1 MPESKPYDSQN
12 NPSQASHDLEKAAK
26 ISDYNEVSGFS
37 NPSTVTIN
45 RVLGHVF
52 RRPYLAVSPETPF
65 LQLGTF
71 LATGYQIN
79 VDGLIVAIDKKLV
92 GRISGKYILDHL
104 LKMNYDDWSSVRASD
119 LMDNDI
125 SSVEMDSSLSS
136 LLKLFAETNFALTP
150 ITSKSSLIGSIVIR
164 DILPLIAELNLDA
177 PVKTVGSPIVRISM
191 NESLKNSIDLML
203 KKKIRN
209 LVVSPAGDYN
219 INNNDNYIVNDR
231 MILEFIFSYEGRKIM
246 HQGLGATA
254 LGSVSLNSLNMT
266 AASSISE
273 NQTISKT
280 ATMLRDIN
288 TPALLL
294 KNHIVTPWDI
304 VMKTIGK
311 EYLVNV

>member
-1 MPESKPYDSQN
+1 MESKPYDSQST
-12 NPSQASHDLEKAAK
+12 PSQVSHDDDESAAK
-26 ISDYNEVSGFS
+26 ISDYNVVSVFS

-52 RRPYLAVSPETPF
+52 RRPYLIVPPETPF
-65 LQLGTF
+65 LELGTF

-92 GRISGKYILDHL
+92 GRISGKHILDHL
-104 LKMNYDDWSSVRASD
+104 LNMNYDDWSSVRASD

-136 LLKLFAETNFALTP
+136 LLKLFAETKFALAP

-164 DILPLIAELNLDA
+164 DILPLISELNLDT
-177 PVKTVGSPIVRISM
+177 PVKMVGSPIVRISK
-191 NESLKNSIDLML
+191 NETLKNSIDIML

-209 LVVSPAGDYN
+209 LVVSPAGDYY
-219 INNNDNYIVNDR
+219 NNNGNYIVNDR
-231 MILEFIFSYEGRKIM
+231 MILEYIFSYEGRKIM
-246 HQGLGATA
+246 TQEVGATA
-254 LGSVSLNSLNMT
+254 DNVSLNSLDMMV
-266 AASSISE
+266 ASSISE

-294 KNHIVTPWDI
+294 KNNIVTPWDV

>member
-1 MPESKPYDSQN
+1 MESKPFDSQN
-12 NPSQASHDLEKAAK
+12 TPSQVSHDHERAAK
-26 ISDYNEVSGFS
+26 ISDYNTVSIFS

-45 RVLGHVF
+45 QILGHVF
-52 RRPYLAVSPETPF
+52 RRPYLSIPPEIPF
-65 LQLGTF
+65 LELGTF

-92 GRISGKYILDHL
+92 GRISGKHILDHL

-119 LMDNDI
+119 LMDSNT
-125 SSVEMDSSLSS
+125 SSVEMESSLNS
-136 LLKLFAETNFALTP
+136 LLKLFAETNFALAP
-150 ITSKSSLIGSIVIR
+150 ITNKSSLIGSIVIR
-164 DILPLIAELNLDA
+164 DILPLICRLNLDT
-177 PVKTVGSPIVRISM
+177 PVKMVGSPIVRISM
-191 NESLKNSIDLML
+191 NESIKNSIDLML

-209 LVVSPAGDYN
+209 LVVSKTGDHS
-219 INNNDNYIVNDR
+219 NNNDNYIVNDR
-231 MILEFIFSYEGRKIM
+231 MILEFIFSYEGRKILY
-246 HQGLGATA
+246 QGLGATA
-254 LGSVSLNSLNMT
+254 LDSVSLNSLNMT
-266 AASSISE
+266 AASSVSE
-273 NQTISKT
+273 NQIISKT

>member
-1 MPESKPYDSQN
+1 MESKPFDSQN
-12 NPSQASHDLEKAAK
+12 TPSQVSHDHERAAK
-26 ISDYNEVSGFS
+26 ISDYNTVSIFS

-45 RVLGHVF
+45 QILGHVF
-52 RRPYLAVSPETPF
+52 RRPYLSIPPEIPF
-65 LQLGTF
+65 LELGTF

-92 GRISGKYILDHL
+92 GRISGKHILDHL

-119 LMDNDI
+119 LMDSNT
-125 SSVEMDSSLSS
+125 SSVEMESSLNS
-136 LLKLFAETNFALTP
+136 LLKLFAETNFALAP
-150 ITSKSSLIGSIVIR
+150 ITNKSSLIGSMVIR
-164 DILPLIAELNLDA
+164 DILPLISRLNLDT
-177 PVKTVGSPIVRISM
+177 PVKMVGSPIIRISM
-191 NESLKNSIDLML
+191 NESIKNSIDLML

-209 LVVSPAGDYN
+209 LVVSKTGDHS
-219 INNNDNYIVNDR
+219 NNNDNYIVNDR
-231 MILEFIFSYEGRKIM
+231 MILEFIFSYEGRKILY
-246 HQGLGATA
+246 QGLGATA
-254 LGSVSLNSLNMT
+254 LDSVSLNSLNMT
-266 AASSISE
+266 AASSVSE
-273 NQTISKT
+273 NQIISKT

>member
-1 MPESKPYDSQN
+1 MESKRFDSQST
-12 NPSQASHDLEKAAK
+12 PSQVSHDHERAAK

-52 RRPYLAVSPETPF
+52 RRPYLSIPPETPF

-92 GRISGKYILDHL
+92 GRISGKHILDHL

-119 LMDNDI
+119 LMDSNT
-125 SSVEMDSSLSS
+125 SSVEMESSLSS
-136 LLKLFAETNFALTP
+136 LLKLFVETNFALTP

-164 DILPLIAELNLDA
+164 DILPLISELNLDT
-177 PVKTVGSPIVRISM
+177 PVKMVGSPIVRISM
-191 NESLKNSIDLML
+191 NETLKKSIDIML
-203 KKKIRN
+203 EKKIRN
-209 LVVSPAGDYN
+209 LVVSSAGDH
-219 INNNDNYIVNDR
+219 NNNKDNYIVNDR
-231 MILEFIFSYEGRKIM
+231 TILEFIFSYEGRKIM

>member
-1 MPESKPYDSQN
+1 MFLVTYFGDR
-12 NPSQASHDLEKAAK
+12 PS
-26 ISDYNEVSGFS
+26 
-37 NPSTVTIN
+37 
-45 RVLGHVF
+45 
-52 RRPYLAVSPETPF
+52 VSPETPF

-71 LATGYQIN
+71 LAIGYQIY

-92 GRISGKYILDHL
+92 GRIRSKHILDHL
-104 LKMNYDDWSSVRASD
+104 LNMNYDDWSSARASD
-119 LMDNDI
+119 LMDSDM

-136 LLKLFAETNFALTP
+136 LLKLFAETKFALAP

-177 PVKTVGSPIVRISM
+177 PVKMVGSPIVRISK
-191 NESLKNSIDLML
+191 NETLKNSIDLML

-219 INNNDNYIVNDR
+219 NNKDNYIVNDR

-254 LGSVSLNSLNMT
+254 LGNVSLNSLNMM

-288 TPALLL
+288 TPVLLL
-294 KNHIVTPWDI
+294 ENNIVTPWDV

>member
-1 MPESKPYDSQN
+1 LTKSKPYDSQST
-12 NPSQASHDLEKAAK
+12 PSQVSHDLERAAK

-37 NPSTVTIN
+37 NPSAVTIN

-52 RRPYLAVSPETPF
+52 RRPYLSVLPETPF

-71 LATGYQIN
+71 LATGFQIY

-92 GRISGKYILDHL
+92 GRISSMHILNHL
-104 LKMNYDDWSSVRASD
+104 LNMNYDDWSSVRASD
-119 LMDNDI
+119 LMDSNT

-136 LLKLFAETNFALTP
+136 LLELFAETKFALAP

-164 DILPLIAELNLDA
+164 DILPLISELNLDA
-177 PVKTVGSPIVRISM
+177 PVKMVSSPIVRISM
-191 NESLKNSIDLML
+191 NETLKNSLDIML

-219 INNNDNYIVNDR
+219 NNSNNYIVNDR
-231 MILEFIFSYEGRKIM
+231 MILEYIFSYEGRKIM

-254 LGSVSLNSLNMT
+254 LGSVSLNSLDMM

-273 NQTISKT
+273 NQTISET

-294 KNHIVTPWDI
+294 KNNIVTPWDV

-311 EYLVNV
+311 EHLDNV

>member
-1 MPESKPYDSQN
+1 MTKSKHYGSQST
-12 NPSQASHDLEKAAK
+12 PSQVSHDHKRAAK

-45 RVLGHVF
+45 RVLGNVF
-52 RRPYLAVSPETPF
+52 RRPYLSVPPEIPF
-65 LQLGTF
+65 LELGTF

-92 GRISGKYILDHL
+92 GRISGKHILDHL

-119 LMDNDI
+119 LMDSNT
-125 SSVEMDSSLSS
+125 SSVEMESSLSS

-164 DILPLIAELNLDA
+164 DILPLISELNLDT

-209 LVVSPAGDYN
+209 LVVSPAGDHS
-219 INNNDNYIVNDR
+219 NNNDNYIVNDR

>member
-1 MPESKPYDSQN
+1 MTESKPYDSQSTQ
-12 NPSQASHDLEKAAK
+12 SQVSHDLETAAK

-71 LATGYQIN
+71 LAIGYQIY

-92 GRISGKYILDHL
+92 GRISSKHILEHL
-104 LKMNYDDWSSVRASD
+104 LNMNYDDWSSLRASD
-119 LMDNDI
+119 LMDSNT

-136 LLKLFAETNFALTP
+136 LLELFAETKFALAP

-164 DILPLIAELNLDA
+164 DILPLIAELNLDT
-177 PVKTVGSPIVRISM
+177 PVKRVGSPIVRISK
-191 NESLKNSIDLML
+191 NETLKNSIDIML

-219 INNNDNYIVNDR
+219 NNKDNYIVNDR

-254 LGSVSLNSLNMT
+254 LGSVSLNSLNMMS
-266 AASSISE
+266 ASSISE

-288 TPALLL
+288 TPVLLL
-294 KNHIVTPWDI
+294 ENNIVTPWDV

-311 EYLVNV
+311 EHLANV

>member
-1 MPESKPYDSQN
+1 MTKSKPYGFQST
-12 NPSQASHDLEKAAK
+12 PSQVSHDHERAAK

-52 RRPYLAVSPETPF
+52 RRPYLSVPPEIPF
-65 LQLGTF
+65 LELGTF

-92 GRISGKYILDHL
+92 GRISGKHILDHL

-119 LMDNDI
+119 LMDSNT
-125 SSVEMDSSLSS
+125 SSVEMESSLSS

-164 DILPLIAELNLDA
+164 DILPLISELNLDT

-209 LVVSPAGDYN
+209 LVVSPAGDHS
-219 INNNDNYIVNDR
+219 DNYIVNDR

>member
-1 MPESKPYDSQN
+1 MTESKPYDSQST
-12 NPSQASHDLEKAAK
+12 PSQVSHDHERPAK
-26 ISDYNEVSGFS
+26 ISDYNVASVFS
-37 NPSTVTIN
+37 DPSTVTIN

-52 RRPYLAVSPETPF
+52 RRPYLSVPPETPF
-65 LQLGTF
+65 LELGTF

-79 VDGLIVAIDKKLV
+79 VDGLIIAIDKKLV
-92 GRISGKYILDHL
+92 GRISGKHILEQL
-104 LKMNYDDWSSVRASD
+104 LKMNYHDWSSVRASD
-119 LMDNDI
+119 LMDSNTPSI
-125 SSVEMDSSLSS
+125 ELESSLSS
-136 LLKLFAETNFALTP
+136 LLELFAETNFALAP

-164 DILPLIAELNLDA
+164 DILPLISELNLDT

-191 NESLKNSIDLML
+191 NVSLKNSIDLML

-209 LVVSPAGDYN
+209 LVVSPAGDHS
-219 INNNDNYIVNDR
+219 NNNDNYIVNDR

-294 KNHIVTPWDI
+294 QNHIVTPWDI

-311 EYLVNV
+311 EYSVNV